1 MQVTRRKL
9 LQLGS
14 SASAAA
20 LLGPSF
26 AASQSGQRAIRLTAQ
41 ASASRLG
48 GAVSAFEHWSYP
60 GFVDGRVLEGNV
72 GETWQVVLD
81 NALRVPTT
89 LHWHGLRVSQIMDGV
104 VPFGAALVMPGQSYT
119 YDVPLKDPGLYWFHS
134 HHNSLEQIARGLYGA
149 IVVRDPVA
157 MPVFEQVLV
166 LDDWTVRINSFG
178 QQEIDWQP
186 LEPSLAWGHAGVL
199 GNLTTINGRTDPRIE
214 MNKRGPTRL
223 RLLNVATGRV
233 FRPSILGARSWLLA
247 LDGFDHAPFELTQ
260 PLFLAPGQRAD
271 ILVEPPQSGDAQFD
285 IGDGFFGTGT
295 ILPFTRVRGHALDT
309 EDYLAQHA
317 AYAPAEIRPG
327 AVDQRHDLTMGA
339 ILYDDPRGAGIAG
352 GIWQTWE
359 ELVDQHKYWVF
370 NDVVDGSQGLFTGR
384 LGETVELQI
393 ANNSSTHH
401 VIHFHGQHVK
411 VIQND
416 RTPVEAGAYRDSLS
430 LEAFSTAVVQM
441 RLAEPGRWPIHC
453 HILGH
458 QVSGMWTWYEAIA

>member
-20 LLGPSF
+20 LLGSSF
-26 AASQSGQRAIRLTAQ
+26 ASSQSGERVIRLTAQ
-41 ASASRLG
+41 AARSRLG
-48 GAVSAFEHWSYP
+48 GAVSAFEQWSYA
-60 GFVDGRVLEGNV
+60 GFVNGRMLEGAV
-72 GETWQVVLD
+72 GDRWQVELE
-81 NALRVPTT
+81 NALPVPTT
-89 LHWHGLRVSQIMDGV
+89 LHWHGLRVLQIMDGV
-104 VPFGAALVMPGQSYT
+104 VPFGAELVMPGRSYT

-149 IVVRDPVA
+149 IVVRDPAA
-157 MPVFEQVLV
+157 MPIFEQVLV
-166 LDDWTVRINSFG
+166 FDDWTVRTNAFG

-199 GNLTTINGRTDPRIE
+199 GNLTTINGWTNPRIE
-214 MNKRGPTRL
+214 LNRRGPTRL

-247 LDGFDHAPFELTQ
+247 LDGFDHQPLELTV

-285 IGDGFFGTGT
+285 VGDGFFGTGT
-295 ILPFTRVRGHALDT
+295 ILPFTPVRDRTLDT

-317 AYAPAEIRPG
+317 AYAPDELRPG
-327 AVDQRHDLTMGA
+327 TVDQRHDLSMGA
-339 ILYDDPRGAGIAG
+339 IHYDDPRGAGIAG
-352 GIWQTWE
+352 GVWRTWE

-370 NDVVDGSQGLFTGR
+370 NDVADGSQGLFTGR
-384 LGETVELQI
+384 IGETVELQI

-411 VIQND
+411 VTQND
-416 RTPVEAGAYRDSLS
+416 KTPMEVGAYRDSLS
-430 LEAFSTAVVQM
+430 LEALSTATVQM

-458 QVSGMWTWYEAIA
+458 QVSGMWTWYETLA